1 MARQHSCGGHG
12 LVRTQTHQCKECH
25 YHDQIMITVNV
36 FVSSYVVIEIDRVK
50 VPVDTR
56 NIRPKI
62 QNSVTNMTSQ
72 HMKLTK
78 PTCSLCSQS
87 IPDVTVEVIVTGQ
100 KKTTALAEGD
110 TGDAADDVVVA
121 VHRQL
126 LVRPDVEHPA
136 RRVVASS
143 RKRISIRE
151 KLKSVCFTTKLL
163 TL

>member
-1 MARQHSCGGHG
+1 
-12 LVRTQTHQCKECH
+12 
-25 YHDQIMITVNV
+25 MITVNV

-56 NIRPKI
+56 NISPKI

-72 HMKLTK
+72 QMKLMK

-87 IPDVTVEVIVTGQ
+87 IPDVTIEVIVTGQ

>member
-1 MARQHSCGGHG
+1 
-12 LVRTQTHQCKECH
+12 
-25 YHDQIMITVNV
+25 MITVNV

-72 HMKLTK
+72 QMKLMK

>member
-1 MARQHSCGGHG
+1 M
-12 LVRTQTHQCKECH
+12 RTQTQGCQECH

-36 FVSSYVVIEIDRVK
+36 FVSSYVVTDRVK

-56 NIRPKI
+56 NIRKSPKI
-62 QNSVTNMTSQ
+62 DNSVTNMTSQ
-72 HMKLTK
+72 QMKMLK

-151 KLKSVCFTTKLL
+151 KLKVFVLL
-163 TL
+163 QNF

>member
-1 MARQHSCGGHG
+1 
-12 LVRTQTHQCKECH
+12 
-25 YHDQIMITVNV
+25 MITVNV

-72 HMKLTK
+72 HMKLMK

>member
-1 MARQHSCGGHG
+1 MQVVFFRLDAELPKKLHMHG
-12 LVRTQTHQCKECH
+12 KILP
-25 YHDQIMITVNV
+25 YIII
-36 FVSSYVVIEIDRVK
+36 S
-50 VPVDTR
+50 
-56 NIRPKI
+56 PKI
-62 QNSVTNMTSQ
+62 QNSITNMTSQ
-72 HMKLTK
+72 QMKLMK

>member
-1 MARQHSCGGHG
+1 
-12 LVRTQTHQCKECH
+12 
-25 YHDQIMITVNV
+25 MITVNV

>member
-1 MARQHSCGGHG
+1 
-12 LVRTQTHQCKECH
+12 
-25 YHDQIMITVNV
+25 MITVNV

-56 NIRPKI
+56 NISPKI

-72 HMKLTK
+72 QMKLMK
-78 PTCSLCSQS
+78 PTCSFCSQS

>member
-1 MARQHSCGGHG
+1 
-12 LVRTQTHQCKECH
+12 
-25 YHDQIMITVNV
+25 MITVNV

-72 HMKLTK
+72 EMKLMR

-87 IPDVTVEVIVTGQ
+87 IPDVTIEVIVTGQ

>member
-1 MARQHSCGGHG
+1 
-12 LVRTQTHQCKECH
+12 
-25 YHDQIMITVNV
+25 MITVNV

-56 NIRPKI
+56 NISPKI

-72 HMKLTK
+72 QMKLMK

>member
-1 MARQHSCGGHG
+1 
-12 LVRTQTHQCKECH
+12 
-25 YHDQIMITVNV
+25 MITVNV

-50 VPVDTR
+50 VPVDTS
-56 NIRPKI
+56 NISPKI

-72 HMKLTK
+72 QMKLMK

>member
-1 MARQHSCGGHG
+1 
-12 LVRTQTHQCKECH
+12 
-25 YHDQIMITVNV
+25 MITVNV

-56 NIRPKI
+56 NISPKI
-62 QNSVTNMTSQ
+62 QNSITNMTSQ
-72 HMKLTK
+72 QMKLMK

-87 IPDVTVEVIVTGQ
+87 IPDVTIEVIVTGQ